1 MKVLKTVVLNPYDS
15 NQISLIEK
23 SNYQS
28 SLQKFTNVP
37 KFYTEE
43 KYKSL
48 KTRSNSLFDCLLLV
62 EGDGIKNYC
71 IFTGTKDNRLVQLQ
85 FANLESKE
93 FIEKSETY
101 AFSFLDAHT
110 ITIFSD
116 DSSTNLEKL
125 GFENL
130 GEDGGITTYI
140 KEEKELEME
149 RIRR

>member
-1 MKVLKTVVLNPYDS
+1 M
-15 NQISLIEK
+15 
-23 SNYQS
+23 
-28 SLQKFTNVP
+28 
-37 KFYTEE
+37 
-43 KYKSL
+43 
-48 KTRSNSLFDCLLLV
+48 
-62 EGDGIKNYC
+62 
-71 IFTGTKDNRLVQLQ
+71 QLQ

-93 FIEKSETY
+93 FIEKSATY